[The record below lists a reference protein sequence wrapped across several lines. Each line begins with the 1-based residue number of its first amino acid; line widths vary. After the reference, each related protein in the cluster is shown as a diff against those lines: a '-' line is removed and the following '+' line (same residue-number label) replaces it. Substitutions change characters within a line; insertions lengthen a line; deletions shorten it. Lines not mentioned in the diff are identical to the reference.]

1 MSRPRSFHLF
11 IHTVHEQIG
20 EGLTLRN
27 HLIGPRLFKNYVVA
41 FYTEGGCTSPYSF
54 LHALTDSYD
63 EEREYGYDG
72 GKVRDLPR
80 AGLIVRRSPPPL
92 KSMRHLLL
100 AAACLSSGSGLTLPV
115 RQRTSPAAA
124 ARAAPAAMALRP
136 VLRSTAAALGA
147 ANLAH
152 YHWQLIRSEEAG
164 QPTWRAVQAA
174 TRRSWA
180 EFVQETSGWLYAIQ
194 TLRNAITASTFLAS
208 TVLSLF
214 TLMMGYLRNSMLERF
229 EWLVVLRFSCTGVL
243 MLCSAYS
250 FLQSAR
256 LMTHAGFMFPV
267 AQGATDSKADGGTT
281 SVATARVLPAEPG
294 GTGSMRASYTLR
306 PCTVGTAL
314 SKSETNQWAGL
325 RFLYLSLSGVVWIV
339 GGEFAFLAVTLA
351 LRRFFAGI
359 DRPPAL
365 AEIDV
370 VSRDDGGAGY
380 TI

>member
-1 MSRPRSFHLF
+1 
-11 IHTVHEQIG
+11 
-20 EGLTLRN
+20 
-27 HLIGPRLFKNYVVA
+27 
-41 FYTEGGCTSPYSF
+41 
-54 LHALTDSYD
+54 
-63 EEREYGYDG
+63 
-72 GKVRDLPR
+72 
-80 AGLIVRRSPPPL
+80 
-92 KSMRHLLL
+92 
-100 AAACLSSGSGLTLPV
+100 
-115 RQRTSPAAA
+115 
-124 ARAAPAAMALRP
+124 MALRP

-180 EFVQETSGWLYAIQ
+180 EFVQETSGGLYAIQ

-214 TLMMGYLRNSMLERF
+214 TLMVGYLRNSMLERF

-281 SVATARVLPAEPG
+281 TTATARTAEPG
-294 GTGSMRASYTLR
+294 GATGSMRASYTLR
-306 PCTVGTAL
+306 PSAVGTVL
-314 SKSETNQWAGL
+314 SKSETHQWAGL

-365 AEIDV
+365 TEVDV
-370 VSRDDGGAGY
+370 VARL
-380 TI
+380 